1 MRSVLEKIKKNY
13 FEFILFIWCAYLL
26 HPILGSGLLS
36 DDAYNFQIGGKIIDE
51 NISILKVYLNE
62 TYGWLK
68 LSGRI
73 FPFHWYVYFL
83 NYFVN
88 NLILLKLIIL
98 FLNLILF
105 FTIFK
110 VIELLKNNN
119 LAILFIIF
127 FTSIYFFRNNFDPMI
142 TWNGRN
148 QLIFIFFFLS
158 IFHLIKF
165 ENFKRS
171 INKNLSYVF
180 YLISLL
186 FYEIAYLNFLII
198 FFIILNFNKDK
209 KFIEIIRRNFFYA
222 SSSIILIILSI
233 LFKSNYSPFY
243 IFSDVKKPEIYEGAK
258 FDLSNFFE
266 SLVLQLSTT
275 LDFYKN
281 YFDYDYLFVNLK
293 VLDYVFLLFSI
304 PFITI
309 ILFKIFKKKNL
320 NNLKLIFAI
329 GLLNI
334 LIPAVIISVSSKYQ
348 NYFLNDI
355 ISTYSNIYY
364 QVIGFAIVLA
374 SLLCLFSIPKK
385 NLRLLISFLFSLFV
399 VYSSAI
405 SLSLNIDF
413 NNQRSLYYKKS
424 PLLID
429 KSLDKGIFE
438 KIHENSII
446 LQNRKLPVDWYW
458 YYARKTKKIYNF
470 CELKNFFSTNCL
482 KKKYFFE
489 NELFDQKN
497 LNLNLINHDIY
508 AFYYYFSKKNLP
520 GFVNLYKISKIA
532 KKNNEIEIYASEA
545 LIYNEKEN
553 TLSKKI
559 FEINLN
565 IVDLFNDI
573 ENSDKLLR
581 DEILKINE

>member
-1 MRSVLEKIKKNY
+1 MRFVLEKIKKNY
-13 FEFILFIWCAYLL
+13 FELILFFWCTYLL
-26 HPILGSGLLS
+26 HPILGSGLLA

-68 LSGRI
+68 VSGRI
-73 FPFHWYVYFL
+73 FPLHWYVYFL

-88 NLILLKLIIL
+88 NLLLLKLIIL
-98 FLNLILF
+98 LLNLILF

-110 VIELLKNNN
+110 VIKLLKNNN

-127 FTSIYFFRNNFDPMI
+127 FTSIYFFRNNFDPII

-165 ENFKRS
+165 EYFKKS
-171 INKNLSYVF
+171 INKNLSYIF
-180 YLISLL
+180 YLISIL

-198 FFIILNFNKDK
+198 FLIIFNFNRDK
-209 KFIEIIRRNFFYA
+209 KFIEIIRRNFFYT
-222 SSSIILIILSI
+222 STSIILIILSI

-243 IFSDVKKPEIYEGAK
+243 IFNDVKKPEIYAGAK

-266 SLVLQLSTT
+266 SLILQLSTT

-281 YFDYDYLFVNLK
+281 YFDYDYLFVNLQF
-293 VLDYVFLLFSI
+293 LDYLFFIFSV

-309 ILFKIFKKKNL
+309 IFSKIFKKKNL
-320 NNLKLIFAI
+320 NNLKFIFLI

-334 LIPAVIISVSSKYQ
+334 LIPAIIISVSSKYQ
-348 NYFLNDI
+348 NYFLNGTY
-355 ISTYSNIYY
+355 STYSNIYY

-385 NLRLLISFLFSLFV
+385 NLRLLISFFFSLLV
-399 VYSSAI
+399 VYSSAT
-405 SLSLNIDF
+405 SLSSNIDF
-413 NNQRSLYYKKS
+413 NNQRSLSYKKT

-438 KIHENSII
+438 NVYENSII

-470 CELKNFFSTNCL
+470 CELKNFFSENCL

-489 NELFDQKN
+489 DELFDQNN
-497 LNLNLINHDIY
+497 LNLNLINHNIY
-508 AFYYYFSKKNLP
+508 AFYYYFNKKNLS
-520 GFVNLYKISKIA
+520 GFANLYKISTIK
-532 KKNNEIEIYASEA
+532 KKNNEIEIYANEA
-545 LIYNEKEN
+545 LVYNEKEN

-559 FEINLN
+559 FERSLN
-565 IVDLFNDI
+565 IVNLFNDI
-573 ENSDKLLR
+573 ENLNKLLR
-581 DEILKINE
+581 EDILKINE